1 MILNLKML
9 TVVSKG
15 INVLKKEGLV
25 MFLKKAS
32 YLLRRFLDLSGFGY
46 ILAPFVSHKLKRLV
60 KNL

>member
-1 MILNLKML
+1 ML